1 MTYRDLVGFEK
12 LLGDWHPNSDTYPYY
27 NIVQLEPDTDNY
39 VIELAVAGFWE
50 SDLSIEVKDHVL
62 TVTGKCDASH
72 DEGVRYLHKGIST
85 RKFSRSFRLHE
96 YIEVTGASYEN
107 GILSINLVKVVP
119 EKEKPRSIPI
129 DSPSKT
135 HLLKG

>member
-12 LLGDWHPNSDTYPYY
+12 LLGDWHPNSDAYPYH
-27 NIVQLEPDTDNY
+27 NIVQLEPDSDNY
-39 VIELAVAGFWE
+39 VIELAVAGFRE

-62 TVTGKCDASH
+62 TVTGKSDVTP

-107 GILSINLVKVVP
+107 GILSIDLVKVVP
-119 EKEKPRSIPI
+119 ERERARSIPI
-129 DSPSKT
+129 GSPSESQ
-135 HLLKG
+135 LLNG